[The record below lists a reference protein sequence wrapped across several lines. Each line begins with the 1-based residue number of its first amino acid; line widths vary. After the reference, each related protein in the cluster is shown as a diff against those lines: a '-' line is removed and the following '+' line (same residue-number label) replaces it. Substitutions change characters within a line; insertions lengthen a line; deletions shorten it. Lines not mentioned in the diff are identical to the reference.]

1 MVRAT
6 PQNIQRLKYWME
18 DVELELKT
26 NPYDAM
32 EFAMKLMPDAIYV
45 LSDGA
50 FTDGGRTVKWLKKE
64 NLIEDDLDGTKP
76 VVTIHTIGFYT
87 EDNGTLK
94 QMAETYGGTYRF
106 VPKPPNA
113 PKRPGPRKKR
123 P

>member
-1 MVRAT
+1 
-6 PQNIQRLKYWME
+6 ME
-18 DVELELKT
+18 SVELELRT
-26 NPYDAM
+26 DPYDAM

-50 FTDGGRTVKWLKKE
+50 FTDKGRMVNWLKKV
-64 NLIEDDLDGTKP
+64 NLVEDDLDGTKP

-87 EDNGTLK
+87 EDNGTLE

-106 VPKPPNA
+106 MPRPANA
-113 PKRPGPRKKR
+113 PKQPKAGGPRKKR